1 MLWIERLFF
10 KVCFFTL
17 RLSLK
22 SFSFYKKRNSFHKED
37 VLANSVKFSWKPYIS
52 GNMHVVFTTKNRLD
66 GREIQWLRRPRK
78 LKQTTT

>member
-1 MLWIERLFF
+1 MDRTFIFQSVFCLHCVYHLNLFR
-10 KVCFFTL
+10 FF
-17 RLSLK
+17 
-22 SFSFYKKRNSFHKED
+22 KKRNSFHKED
-37 VLANSVKFSWKPYIS
+37 VLANSVKFSRKPYTS